1 MNERIE
7 VGDRELN
14 SSESSIVGIATN
26 KLKGV

>member
-1 MNERIE
+1 MNERVE

-26 KLKGV
+26 KLKT